1 MKRRYFLSFVLML
14 VSVVSL
20 SAQQNLRTAY
30 FLDGYTYAYK
40 MNPAFQGERGFLAI
54 PALGKLSMGVE
65 SNLGLSTFVK
75 PSDGRL
81 ITFLHPDFSDKE
93 FLDGMRHG
101 NMLLSNVDIP
111 VLALGFRTGKA
122 YHTLDLSVRADA
134 GANLTKD
141 LFHFIKVGSADGTDA
156 WDISDLGVRAEARM
170 ELAYGFS
177 RRFGEKVTAGA
188 RVKALMGVA
197 RADVAMDMMNLK
209 LNGEEWAVNAKGN
222 ASFAGILDVRTKG
235 ETGSATDHSQQGS
248 IDWNAL
254 NIKSVDDLKKYLD
267 SPSTGF
273 AVDLGVAV
281 DVLDYLT
288 VSASVLD
295 LGFIGWKD
303 HVSASTPETAWSF
316 TGFDNLNLD
325 GEGNVSGQFETLG
338 DDLLGAMN
346 FVKNSGDGNKM
357 SSNLSATAHLGVE
370 ARLPFYERLSVGL
383 LGTHRFGGV
392 YSWTE
397 GRFSLN
403 WALLR
408 VFSLSGS
415 YAISTIGDSMGAA
428 VNFHLPGLTLF
439 AGLDSFLPMMNL
451 TPEYIPIDALNTNM
465 TFGLNLAFGKYK
477 GRFPKNK

>member
-1 MKRRYFLSFVLML
+1 MKRRYLISFVMML
-14 VSVVSL
+14 VSVVTL

-40 MNPAFQGERGFLAI
+40 MNPAMQGERGFFAV
-54 PALGKLSMGVE
+54 PALGKLSLGTE
-65 SNLGLSTFVK
+65 SNLGLSTFIK

-81 ITFLHPDFSDKE
+81 ITFLHPEFSENE
-93 FLDGMRHG
+93 FLNGMRHG
-101 NMLLSNVDIP
+101 NMVLANVDVP
-111 VLALGFRTGKA
+111 VLALGFRTGKS

-156 WDISDLGVRAEARM
+156 WDISDLGARAEARM
-170 ELAYGFS
+170 ELAYGYS
-177 RRFGEKVTAGA
+177 RRFGENVTVGA

-222 ASFAGILDVRTKG
+222 ASFAGIIDARTKG
-235 ETGSATDHSQQGS
+235 QTGSAADPSHNDL

-254 NIKSVDDLKKYLD
+254 GIKSIDDINKYLEN
-267 SPSTGF
+267 PSTGF

-295 LGFIGWKD
+295 LGYIRWND
-303 HVSASTPETAWSF
+303 VLSASTPETAWSF
-316 TGFDNLNLD
+316 TGFENLNLD
-325 GEGNVSGQFETLG
+325 GEGEISGQFETLA
-338 DDLLGAMN
+338 DDLMGAMN
-346 FVKNSGDGNKM
+346 FMKNNEGVV
-357 SSNLSATAHLGVE
+357 SSKLSATAHLGIE
-370 ARLPFYERLSVGL
+370 ARLPFYERLSVGV
-383 LGTHRFGGV
+383 LGTHRFGGA

-403 WALLR
+403 WSLLR

-415 YAISTIGDSMGAA
+415 YAISTMGNSAGAA
-428 VNFHLPGLTLF
+428 VNIHLPGLTLF
-439 AGLDSFLPMMNL
+439 AGLDSFLPLMNV
-451 TPEYIPIDALNTNM
+451 TPDYIPIDELNTNV
-465 TFGLNLAFGKYK
+465 TFGLNFAFGKYR
-477 GRFPKNK
+477 GRFPKE